1 MDTEVVS
8 SKPKIVTTRRVV
20 LGTGVIGF
28 GAFVINH
35 FREEQRLSALHKK
48 WAWEAETANLV
59 KKLEWKEKTIHSN
72 PGPFGVKPTGGLHML
87 MAWEGDKLT
96 VYRLRC
102 GSGQIHQK
110 DGDQVFISLSDN
122 RGNRAKGISLDQR
135 NVDLVEL
142 KDPVRASQ
150 HSDPAIVA
158 GNETLLRAAL
168 KKRRVTDASE
178 QNRVI
183 DAIVNDRA
191 AGYPFEEL
199 GEIKCSPQK
208 SGRFDFLRGFG
219 RTNQT
224 AQQMN
229 QKVR

>member
-8 SKPKIVTTRRVV
+8 SKPKIVTTRRLV
-20 LGTGVIGF
+20 LGVGSIGL
-28 GAFVINH
+28 AAVAVNH
-35 FREEQRLSALHKK
+35 FREEQRLTALHKK
-48 WAWEAETANLV
+48 WAWEVATANLV
-59 KKLEWKEKTIHSN
+59 KTLEWKEKTIHSN
-72 PGPFGVKPTGGLHML
+72 PGPFGVKPTGGLHLL

-122 RGNRAKGISLDQR
+122 RGHREKGIYLDKR
-135 NVDLVEL
+135 NVEMLEL

-150 HSDPAIVA
+150 RNDPAIVA
-158 GNETLLRAAL
+158 GNETLLRVAL

-208 SGRFDFLRGFG
+208 SGRLDFLRGFG